1 VLPDTDRPYHHGNLR
16 AALLQ
21 RAEELLATTGASG
34 LSLRELAR
42 EAGVSHGAPRRH
54 FPDKQAL
61 LDALAE
67 IGFERLGRELDT
79 AMGAEKG
86 TFTERLVVFAQT
98 YVRFAAQHSALL
110 AIMHASNNRSDAP
123 HLREANDRAFN
134 APIALIADARRTGD
148 IVATDPDRVAVAVFA
163 MLQGL
168 AVLSTTGMSGER
180 TADTLVAGSIE
191 VLVEGLRPRAKAPI

>member
-1 VLPDTDRPYHHGNLR
+1 VSSTGKPYHHGHLR
-16 AALLQ
+16 VALLE
-21 RAEELLATTGASG
+21 RAEEMLMATGASG

-42 EAGVSHGAPRRH
+42 AAGVSHGAPRRH

-67 IGFERLGRELDT
+67 DGFERLGRELNANMAAAD
-79 AMGAEKG
+79 G

-110 AIMHASNNRSDAP
+110 TLMHTSNDRPDAQQ
-123 HLREANDRAFN
+123 LRAANDRAFA
-134 APIALIADARRTGD
+134 APIALIADACRRGE
-148 IVATDPDRVAVAVFA
+148 IVNDPDRVNMAVLA

-168 AVLSTTGMSGER
+168 AVLVTTGMSRER
-180 TADTLVAGSIE
+180 PLDSLVSASIETLVD
-191 VLVEGLRPRAKAPI
+191 GLRPRTGG